1 MSSCVHTSMLSCVH
15 ISITT
20 MCGGFYRCR
29 LVRSRDRRAADK
41 EMTSNFVNY
50 LLKKAIIDK
59 TEVKPL
65 LWFIYMYLVVMYC
78 TES

>member
-20 MCGGFYRCR
+20 MCDGFYR
-29 LVRSRDRRAADK
+29 LVRSRDRRATDK

-59 TEVKPL
+59 AKVKPL
-65 LWFIYMYLVVMYC
+65 LWFIYLVFMYC
-78 TES
+78 TEL